1 MKDKDSESKLR
12 VLKSDDF
19 VRLGGEGEGIDDSR
33 FINSCLTKVFQGNKL
48 NETEYY
54 EVDIHRYAEKAGLA
68 YNVAYQ
74 EVKALAKK
82 HSETSLNVTLPSGAI
97 WCTPLIYDFVYDDSE
112 KYVKIKWNKKLIP
125 LISDLDSMEDGRWH
139 LYNPETDAVSS
150 NKVYLLT
157 EFLQKNKYKLERKPY
172 TFTILTTDLREAT
185 GSLKSYPEYKDF
197 NRKVIQPAIKEMK
210 RVFGIDIS
218 HKGSKREVTFW
229 RTKHD

>member
-1 MKDKDSESKLR
+1 M
-12 VLKSDDF
+12 
-19 VRLGGEGEGIDDSR
+19 
-33 FINSCLTKVFQGNKL
+33 

-125 LISDLDSMEDGRWH
+125 LISDLDSMEDGIYIIQKQMQSPVIKSTY
-139 LYNPETDAVSS
+139 LQSS
-150 NKVYLLT
+150 
-157 EFLQKNKYKLERKPY
+157 YK
-172 TFTILTTDLREAT
+172 
-185 GSLKSYPEYKDF
+185 
-197 NRKVIQPAIKEMK
+197 
-210 RVFGIDIS
+210 
-218 HKGSKREVTFW
+218 
-229 RTKHD
+229 RTSIN